1 MDRFGRNSRR
11 YNLMHRIANAAA
23 VSFIIIAA
31 TIAALIVWECVKWV
45 LLP

>member
-1 MDRFGRNSRR
+1 
-11 YNLMHRIANAAA
+11 MHRIANAAAA

-31 TIAALIVWECVKWV
+31 TIAALIVWELAKWI